1 MVEDYMR
8 MTLICKAGRA
18 LVRVKAEE
26 VLFAVAQFWPRR
38 ASRNR
43 TPLLEADCVLS
54 LDRLFTGTER
64 ESTQSQFVLGRN
76 APPEQDSALPM
87 QLTYFVT
94 DATVRS
100 CLFIESTSLFTWE
113 TGLGW

>member
-18 LVRVKAEE
+18 LVGVKAEE

-54 LDRLFTGTER
+54 PDRLFTGTER
-64 ESTQSQFVLGRN
+64 ESTQSQFILGRN

-87 QLTYFVT
+87 QLRRHGKIMSFHRVYLFVH
-94 DATVRS
+94 VGNR
-100 CLFIESTSLFTWE
+100 F
-113 TGLGW
+113 GW